1 MGDMLKVSQQEI
13 QQLASKLKAKSG
25 DANIFLGEIQKVVD
39 ETHSV
44 WLGASSDKFHQ
55 EFTGLRNELQK
66 KLDEYLES
74 LSTALKNVAEA
85 LRKADEDISRNIK
98 LETK

>member
-13 QQLASKLKAKSG
+13 QQLATKLKAKSG
-25 DANIFLGEIQKVVD
+25 DANIFLGEVQKVVD
-39 ETHSV
+39 EAHSV
-44 WLGASSDKFHQ
+44 WLGKSSDKFHQ
-55 EFTGLRNELQK
+55 EFTGLRKELQK

-74 LSTALKNVAEA
+74 LATALKDVAEA
-85 LRKADEDISRNIK
+85 LKQADEEISKKIK